1 MKYFL
6 YKLRQDFSKIK
17 KYPTTNISENGK
29 VDYDKYWQKRRGENY
44 QSSLSSWQKERAD
57 IVKEYFKTG
66 DTVVDVGGGDGA
78 MLKYLQSQVN
88 IRAIVVDF
96 NDIVLQEAQKI
107 GLEVIKIDL
116 NDINDIKKIPT
127 CDYILGFEILE
138 HLSNP
143 EEFIFLVKDRVKKS
157 MIFSFPNTGYY
168 THRLRLL
175 FGRFP
180 LQWVHHPGEHL
191 HFWTVSD
198 VRWWVKYLGFK
209 LLFLH
214 IYEGLPGFKKIWP
227 TLFGQ
232 GIIIVISKDN
242 L

>member
-6 YKLRQDFSKIK
+6 YKLKQDFSKIK

-29 VDYDKYWQKRRGENY
+29 VDYDKYWQKRRGEDY
-44 QSSLSSWQKERAD
+44 QASLSDWQKVRVD
-57 IVKEYFKTG
+57 IVKKYFKTG

-96 NDIVLQEAQKI
+96 NDLVLQEAQKI
-107 GLEVIKIDL
+107 GLEVIKVDL
-116 NDINDIKKIPT
+116 NDVNDLKKIPD
-127 CDYILGFEILE
+127 CDYLLGFEILE

-168 THRLRLL
+168 VHRLRLL

-180 LQWVHHPGEHL
+180 LQWVNHPGEHL
-191 HFWTVSD
+191 RFWTVSD

-214 IYEGLPGFKKIWP
+214 IYEGLPGLKKIWP

-232 GIIIVISKDN
+232 GIIIVINKNN